1 MLETSITDDY
11 ANSLRQFQKNAEEYL
26 PGGVAGSGRFNPSLG
41 YSLFLKHANGSRI
54 YDLDEKEYIDF
65 NLSHG
70 ATFLGHNHPAIKQ
83 AIEDTINVGILAGYE
98 TEHTTELAKTI
109 RKIIPCAEMMRMT
122 NSGTEGTMLT
132 FRLARAYTGKKIIIK
147 FWGHFHG
154 LHDYVMYNA
163 HSPLTPVE
171 PGTLIPLNRESAGVP
186 DEMDSLIL
194 VLPWKDEETLEEIVR
209 QRGHEIA
216 AIIMEPINYNAG
228 CIVASKSYMEF
239 VRELATENNI
249 VLIYDEVLSAFRT
262 GASCAQGYYGV
273 TPDLCVISKAVANG
287 IPTAIVAGNQDIM
300 SFATPFGNV
309 THSGTYCG
317 NLLSV
322 MAARACLAE
331 ITREGFYDHIYA
343 VSDQLYEG
351 LSDVF
356 EKAGVPARVQG
367 LGARFGIFFGFADEV
382 ETFADTLKN
391 DNELAAEFMRACAR
405 NGVYFH
411 SYGKLAGGHHGYSAS
426 HTSQDIDEALN
437 RVEGALMEMK
447 KSDVFK

>member
-1 MLETSITDDY
+1 MQNNYSVDNEPSKVLE
-11 ANSLRQFQKNAEEYL
+11 FQKAAEKYI
-26 PGGVAGSGRFNPSLG
+26 PGGVTGSGRFNPTLG
-41 YSLFLKHANGSRI
+41 YSLYLQRAEGSKI
-54 YDLDEKEYIDF
+54 YDLDGKDYIDF

-70 ATFLGHNHPAIKQ
+70 AAFLGHNHPAINK
-83 AIEDTINVGILAGYE
+83 AINETMRIGLLAGYE
-98 TEHTTELAKTI
+98 TTHSNELAKTI
-109 RKIIPCAEMMRMT
+109 NEIIPCAEMMRMA

-171 PGTLIPLNRESAGVP
+171 PGELIPLNQESAGIP

-194 VLPWKDEETLEEIVR
+194 VLPWKDEETLEKIVR

-216 AIIMEPINYNAG
+216 AIIMEPINYNSG

-239 VRELATENNI
+239 VRKLATDNNI

-273 TPDLCVISKAVANG
+273 TPDLCVISKALANG
-287 IPTAIVAGNQDIM
+287 IPTAIVAGKKEIM
-300 SFATPFGNV
+300 SLSTPIGDV

-322 MAARACLAE
+322 MAAQACLNE
-331 ITREGFYDHIYA
+331 ITREDFYDHIYA

-356 EKAGVPARVQG
+356 EQVGFPARVQG
-367 LGARFGIFFGFADEV
+367 LGARFGIFFGFKEEV

-391 DNELAAEFMRACAR
+391 DNEMAADFLKACVKK
-405 NGVYFH
+405 GVYFH

-426 HTSQDIDEALN
+426 HTSADIDEAFN
-437 RVEGALMEMK
+437 RIESALREMQITRN
-447 KSDVFK
+447 S

>member
-1 MLETSITDDY
+1 MQNKYSVDNELSKVVE
-11 ANSLRQFQKNAEEYL
+11 FQRTAEKYL
-26 PGGVAGSGRFNPSLG
+26 PGGVAGSGRFNPTLG
-41 YSLFLKHANGSRI
+41 YSLYLQKAEGSKI
-54 YDLDEKEYIDF
+54 YDIDGKEYIDF

-70 ATFLGHNHPAIKQ
+70 AAFLGHNNPSINKAID
-83 AIEDTINVGILAGYE
+83 ETIRIGLLSGYE
-98 TEHTTELAKTI
+98 TTHTNELAK
-109 RKIIPCAEMMRMT
+109 KVNEIIPCAEMMRMA
-122 NSGTEGTMLT
+122 NSGTEATMLT

-171 PGTLIPLNRESAGVP
+171 PGELIPLNRESAGVP

-194 VLPWKDEETLEEIVR
+194 VLPWKDEETLERIVR

-216 AIIMEPINYNAG
+216 AIIMEPINYNSG
-228 CIVASKSYMEF
+228 CIVASKGYMEF
-239 VRELATENNI
+239 VRQLATEHNI

-273 TPDLCVISKAVANG
+273 TPDLCAISKALANG
-287 IPTAIVAGNQDIM
+287 IPTAIVAGKKDIM
-300 SFATPFGNV
+300 SLATPIGDV

-322 MAARACLAE
+322 MAAKACLNE

-343 VSDQLYEG
+343 LADQLYEG
-351 LSDVF
+351 LSEVF
-356 EKAGVPARVQG
+356 DHSGIPARVQG
-367 LGARFGIFFGFADEV
+367 LGARFGIFFGFTEEV

-391 DNELAAEFMRACAR
+391 DNDLAAKFLKACAK

-411 SYGKLAGGHHGYSAS
+411 SYGKLAGGHHGYSSS
-426 HTSQDIDEALN
+426 HSTADIDEALN
-437 RVEGALMEMK
+437 RIESALRNI
-447 KSDVFK
+447 